1 MEILYMFLVMAGIA
15 LLIVQIALI
24 VKLFKLCNN
33 MQELRDY
40 LIDGKKV
47 IAYYDEDTLSTVG
60 ETVYGKDLLSP
71 ISEKE
76 WNDSRKERTEK
87 AVQRAH
93 AQQAA
98 EAEKPIQ

>member
-40 LIDGKKV
+40 LIDNKKV

-76 WNDSRKERTEK
+76 WNDIRKERTEK

>member
-1 MEILYMFLVMAGIA
+1 MAGIA

>member
-1 MEILYMFLVMAGIA
+1 MEVLYMFLVMTGIA
-15 LLIVQIALI
+15 ILIVQIVLI

>member
-15 LLIVQIALI
+15 LLIVNICLI
-24 VKLFKLCNN
+24 VKLFKLCQN

-40 LIDGKKV
+40 LIDNKKV

-76 WNDSRKERTEK
+76 WNDIRKERTEK

>member
-1 MEILYMFLVMAGIA
+1 MAGIA

-24 VKLFKLCNN
+24 VNLFKLCNN

-47 IAYYDEDTLSTVG
+47 IAYYDKDTLSTVG

-71 ISEKE
+71 ISKE
-76 WNDSRKERTEK
+76 EWIENKKQQTKEAMQREAAHQKKKMQRKAYYGE
-87 AVQRAH
+87 
-93 AQQAA
+93 
-98 EAEKPIQ
+98 

>member
-1 MEILYMFLVMAGIA
+1 MEILYMFLVMADIA
-15 LLIVQIALI
+15 LLIVNICLI
-24 VKLFKLCNN
+24 VKLFKLCKNV
-33 MQELRDY
+33 QELRDY
-40 LIDGKKV
+40 LIDNKKV

-76 WNDSRKERTEK
+76 WNDIRKERTEK